1 MTNRLGS
8 ATSPYLRQHAD
19 NPVEWYPWGAE
30 AFEAAQ
36 ASGRPILLSIGYAAC
51 HWCHVMAHESF
62 DDAATAAL
70 MNRLFVNVKV
80 DREERPDVDAI
91 YMQAVQAMTGGGG
104 WPMTVFLTP
113 DGDPFYGGTYFPPTD
128 QQGVP
133 SFSRLMQSVAN
144 AWTTRREAVHA
155 TTATL
160 RELYANAA
168 APLTPSATVD
178 APMLQSAADAL
189 YRLYDAEHHG
199 FGDAPKFPQTMPL
212 DFLLRHGTR
221 HADERLLDAVT
232 ESFLAMARGGINDQ
246 LGGGFARYS
255 TDRAWIV
262 PHFEKML
269 YDNALLISLGTHLVQ
284 STGSDEIERV
294 TRETIRWVLR
304 EMTGPE
310 GGLYAS
316 IDADSEGEE
325 GKFYVWEH
333 AELQEVLGDRFPF
346 AAVAFGVKASGNFD
360 GRTILTA
367 PLPISIVAAR
377 CGMSVDAAETELRA
391 VRELL
396 LAVRSTRVSPALDRK
411 HIGCWNGLML
421 VALSE
426 AARVFADDDIRAA
439 ARRLG
444 AFLQERMIDGDR
456 VARTWTQGVRSAA
469 GFLEDQAAVAAGMLA
484 LYQATGDMTPLR
496 TARSLASAMVRDF
509 HDTAARSFYDTARDH
524 ETLIT
529 RPRELTDNA
538 VPAGAALA
546 CDVLLQLASL
556 DGTAAF
562 RRIVTE
568 HLESVAALMA
578 EHPLGFGHWLGV
590 ADRYVHGGID
600 IALATGA
607 DGDAAMLEVLR
618 RAYVPT
624 LLLARGDPGADGAP
638 ALLHDRT
645 AVGGQTTAYLC
656 RNFRCELPT
665 TVPTALEQQLR
676 TAVRQSR

>member
-1 MTNRLGS
+1 MTNRLGIE
-8 ATSPYLRQHAD
+8 TSPYLRQHAG
-19 NPVEWYPWGAE
+19 NPVEWYPWGEE
-30 AFEAAQ
+30 AFAAAL
-36 ASGRPILLSIGYAAC
+36 ASDRPVLLSIGYAAC

-62 DDAATAAL
+62 EDPATAAL

-91 YMQAVQAMTGGGG
+91 YMQAVQAMTGRGG

-113 DGDPFYGGTYFPPTD
+113 EGEPFYGGTYFPPTD
-128 QQGVP
+128 QQGSP
-133 SFSRLMQSVAN
+133 GFTRLMQSVAS
-144 AWTTRREAVHA
+144 AWTSRREAVHA

-168 APLTPSATVD
+168 APLTPSGSVNVPLLQTAVD
-178 APMLQSAADAL
+178 VLRRQ
-189 YRLYDAEHHG
+189 YDPEHHG

-221 HADERLLDAVT
+221 HADGAVLSLVT
-232 ESFLAMARGGINDQ
+232 ETFLAMARGGINDQ
-246 LGGGFARYS
+246 LAGGFARYS
-255 TDRAWIV
+255 TDRAWVV

-294 TRETIRWVLR
+294 TRATISWVLR

-325 GKFYVWEH
+325 GTFYIWDR
-333 AELQEVLGDRFPF
+333 AELQAVLGARFPF
-346 AAVAFGVKASGNFD
+346 AAVAYGVKAAGNFE

-367 PLPISIVAAR
+367 PLPIGIVAAR
-377 CGMSVDAAETELRA
+377 NGITVEVAEAELHT

-396 LAVRSTRVSPALDRK
+396 LAARATRTAPDTDRK
-411 HIGCWNGLML
+411 RIGSWNGLML
-421 VALSE
+421 VALSA
-426 AARVFADDDIRAA
+426 AARVFDDRRMLDA
-439 ARRLG
+439 ARGLG
-444 AFLQERMIDGDR
+444 QFLQQELLHGDR
-456 VARTWTQGVRSAA
+456 VARTWMDGVRSSP

-484 LYQATGDMTPLR
+484 LYQATGDVRLLA
-496 TARSLASAMVRDF
+496 TARTLAKAMVRDF
-509 HDTAARSFYDTARDH
+509 HDAASHSFFDTARDH

-538 VPAGAALA
+538 IPSGAALA
-546 CDVLLQLASL
+546 CDVLLQLDAL
-556 DGTAAF
+556 DGSAHY
-562 RRIVTE
+562 RIIVAE

-590 ADRYVHGGID
+590 ADRFVHGSVEV
-600 IALATGA
+600 ALVPGR
-607 DGDAAMLEVLR
+607 DGDGGMLEVLR
-618 RAYVPT
+618 RAYLPT
-624 LLLARGDPGADGAP
+624 LLLARGNGTDPDAP
-638 ALLHDRT
+638 ALLRERP
-645 AVGGQTTAYLC
+645 AVNGQATAYVC
-656 RNFRCELPT
+656 HDFRCEP
-665 TVPTALEQQLR
+665 PATAPALLAQQLR
-676 TAVRQSR
+676 AAVRRVQ